1 MQSQKAGSADKPL
14 RAMETSSTSGEASL
28 PGVDP
33 AHPAFRSGLKTLS
46 WLLYDFANAW
56 FSMVVLTAYYILY
69 FKQVIV
75 GGQKGYSDFLWGVT
89 ISSAMAVSVLLAPI
103 LGATADA
110 KGRKKSFMAAFAS
123 LSIFSLFALYFTGPG
138 QKAWAMFLVS
148 AGYVGYTL
156 AMTFYNSFLPE
167 IAPAGAIEK
176 LSGFAWGLG
185 YIAGL
190 AALVC
195 MIFLVPNVAGGKAI
209 LLLAG
214 AAYALFALPS
224 FFFLK
229 DSPRQ
234 GAKGKR
240 AITEGFARL
249 GATFREIRRLKNIFL
264 FLIAYFFVADA
275 IATVI
280 VFFSSYTVDTLRFTV
295 TQNVILLML
304 IQLSA
309 AAGAIASGVVA
320 KRIGLLKTIVI
331 TIVIWILALL
341 GIVIFQSIY
350 DFYALSV
357 CAGSV
362 LGGTQ
367 ATARAYMA
375 IEAPEGK
382 KAEFFGFMTFSTKAA
397 AIFGPLLYGTISD
410 WTNNPRISVLSL
422 EALFILG
429 LFFMV
434 VVLRREAR
442 SRA

>member
-1 MQSQKAGSADKPL
+1 
-14 RAMETSSTSGEASL
+14 
-28 PGVDP
+28 
-33 AHPAFRSGLKTLS
+33 
-46 WLLYDFANAW
+46 
-56 FSMVVLTAYYILY
+56 
-69 FKQVIV
+69 
-75 GGQKGYSDFLWGVT
+75 
-89 ISSAMAVSVLLAPI
+89 MAVSVLLAPI

-110 KGRKKSFMAAFAS
+110 KGRKKSFMTVFAS
-123 LSIFSLFALYFTGPG
+123 LSILSIFSLYFTGPG
-138 QKAWAMFLVS
+138 QAARAMFLVG

-156 AMTFYNSFLPE
+156 AMTFYNAFLPE
-167 IAPAGAIEK
+167 IAPSGFIEK
-176 LSGFAWGLG
+176 LSGIAWGLG
-185 YIAGL
+185 YIAGF
-190 AALVC
+190 AALIS
-195 MIFLVPNVAGGKAI
+195 MIFLVPSVAGGKAI

-214 AAYALFALPS
+214 AAYAIFALPS
-224 FFFLK
+224 FVFLK
-229 DSPRQ
+229 DSPKQATTDRT
-234 GAKGKR
+234 
-240 AITEGFARL
+240 AIREGFARL
-249 GATFREIRRLKNIFL
+249 CATFREIRLLKNLFI

-280 VFFSSYTVDTLRFTV
+280 VFFSSYTVYTLRFTV
-295 TQNVILLML
+295 TQNIILLML

-309 AAGAIASGVVA
+309 AAGAVISGIVA
-320 KRIGLLKTIVI
+320 KRIGILRTIVI

-341 GIVIFQSIY
+341 GIIVFQSIY

-422 EALFILG
+422 DGLFILG
-429 LFFMV
+429 LFFML

-442 SRA
+442 PGA

>member
-1 MQSQKAGSADKPL
+1 MRD
-14 RAMETSSTSGEASL
+14 MEIFSSSGAAPSS
-28 PGVDP
+28 
-33 AHPAFRSGLKTLS
+33 RIKTVS
-46 WLLYDFANAW
+46 WLLYDFADTW

-75 GGQKGYSDFLWGVT
+75 GENGYSDFLWGVT
-89 ISSAMAVSVLLAPI
+89 VSSAMAVCVLIAPI

-123 LSIFSLFALYFTGPG
+123 LSILSIFFLYFTGPG
-138 QKAWAMFLVS
+138 QKAWAMFLVG

-156 AMTFYNSFLPE
+156 SRTFYNAFLPE
-167 IAPAGAIEK
+167 IAPAGSIEK
-176 LSGFAWGLG
+176 LSGLAWGLG

-190 AALVC
+190 AALIS

-209 LLLAG
+209 LLLTG
-214 AAYALFALPS
+214 AAYAIFALPS
-224 FFFLK
+224 FVFLK
-229 DSPRQ
+229 DSPKQ
-234 GAKGKR
+234 GIKGRR
-240 AITEGFARL
+240 ALNEGFARL
-249 GATFREIRRLKNIFL
+249 GSTFREIRRLTNIFI

-280 VFFSSYTVDTLRFTV
+280 VFFSSYTVYTLRFTV
-295 TQNVILLML
+295 TQNIILLML

-309 AAGAIASGVVA
+309 AAGAMVSGVVA
-320 KRIGLLKTIVI
+320 NRIGILKTIII

-341 GIVIFQSIY
+341 GIIVFQSIY

-397 AIFGPLLYGTISD
+397 AIFGPLLYGTISE

-422 EALFILG
+422 EGLFILG
-429 LFFMV
+429 LCLMCMV
-434 VVLRREAR
+434 PR
-442 SRA
+442 SQSSERTP